1 MFARRWNWSLCL
13 AVSLAVVV
21 CSSDAPA
28 QNKIKKEP
36 PAKPAKR
43 LSESKLRTYLGGND
57 KLRAQAFA
65 ELKERDDEQLTAK
78 LFIEVLDKEVKRT
91 SAQPRETS
99 IDMIMELGK
108 ILRPETKKA
117 LLEYLVAV
125 NYRYGMVAAASLG
138 QRKDPDLIDDF
149 QKAWKD
155 KNFKANFD
163 GIFGFRKIVVEAL
176 LKIEDPKIVN
186 FCIKLLPTVDGI
198 VRYDILR
205 FLTVMT
211 EQDFGNNAENWK
223 IWWEDNKNDFQF
235 TQSLANADLS
245 SSRNL
250 EIKGLDVPT
259 YYGMKMYAKRIIF
272 VLDISSSMW
281 QDGPLPPNT
290 RFQVAQKEL
299 AATLRKLPDDVNFTI
314 LTFNAKI
321 KPYKRGKMIAATK
334 DNREKAADWIEN
346 YIKWGK
352 GTNSHGALIASFNL
366 DPNAETIMFLSDGKP
381 SKGRITD
388 PAQILA
394 VVRNENRFRKV
405 SIFSIGIFSGPQGA
419 DDKLIRFMTLL
430 AEQNNGVYRQI
441 N

>member
-43 LSESKLRTYLGGND
+43 LSDSKLRTYLSGND
-57 KLRAQAFA
+57 TLRAQAFA

-78 LFIEVLDKEVKRT
+78 LFIKVLDKEVKRT
-91 SAQPRETS
+91 SAQPRESS
-99 IDMIMELGK
+99 IFMIMELGK

-117 LLEYLVAV
+117 LLEYLVAA

-138 QRKDPDLIDDF
+138 QRKDPSFIDDIK
-149 QKAWKD
+149 KAGKD
-155 KNFKANFD
+155 KNFATHFNT
-163 GIFGFRKIVVEAL
+163 IFGFRKIVVEAL
-176 LKIEDPKIVN
+176 LKIEDPRIVE
-186 FCIKLLPTVDGI
+186 FCIQLLPSVDG
-198 VRYDILR
+198 VERYDILR

-223 IWWEDNKNDFQF
+223 IWWEDNKDDFQF

-259 YYGMKMYAKRIIF
+259 YYGMKMYAKQIVF
-272 VLDISSSMW
+272 VIDVSSSMVE
-281 QDGPLPPNT
+281 DGPPKPNT
-290 RFQVAQKEL
+290 RFEAATKEL
-299 AATLRKLPDDVNFTI
+299 AATLSKLPEDVKFS
-314 LTFNAKI
+314 LLAFNAKI
-321 KPYKRGKMIAATK
+321 KLYRRGAMIQATQE
-334 DNREKAADWIEN
+334 NREAAA
-346 YIKWGK
+346 KWVMYLGSGK
-352 GTNSHGALIASFNL
+352 GTNSHGALMNAFNR
-366 DPNAETIMFLSDGKP
+366 DKNTESIMFLSDGKP
-381 SKGRITD
+381 SRGKPKI
-388 PAQILA
+388 PAEILA
-394 VVRNENRFRKV
+394 IVRNENRFRKV